1 MYTKFKLSLFAI
13 IFIIPIFFLGCS
25 NNQPKPT
32 IYPNWYTN
40 QQNDT
45 LSILYAK
52 SEAYTQEEAISSA
65 LNIIASKINISI
77 ESSFRSVINSSKN
90 SYSKS
95 TQQNIKNSVKKIDF
109 TNYKVVKK
117 EKLSNGKIIVLVKID
132 KNILSRSLEL
142 KIENNIKK
150 YNAILF
156 SKYSNIT
163 SKIKTYKQTA
173 LDIKKSET
181 SVYLLENLNPLSS
194 TKLYLT
200 KLNTLI
206 NKIDIFN
213 NSITFRLSSN
223 SLGKEFKEELSSLI
237 TQKGFSITTYNPD
250 IDLKLFIS
258 KKDISVLDYKVS
270 KVVVNIT
277 AKEKTSLIGQ
287 KNITVGGKSISSFNQ
302 ANQFAVKNFRNK
314 LIKEDILK
322 KLLGI

>member
-1 MYTKFKLSLFAI
+1 MYTKIKLSLFAI
-13 IFIIPIFFLGCS
+13 IFIIPIFFLGCT
-25 NNQPKPT
+25 NNQPKHT
-32 IYPNWYTN
+32 IYPKWYTN

-45 LSILYAK
+45 ASTLYAK

-77 ESSFRSVINSSKN
+77 ESSFKSVTNSSKN
-90 SYSKS
+90 SYSKN

-109 TNYKVVKK
+109 TNYQVVTK
-117 EKLSNGKIIVLVKID
+117 ERLSNDKIIVLVKID
-132 KNILSRSLEL
+132 KNILSKSLQL
-142 KIENNIKK
+142 KIENDIKK

-156 SKYSNIT
+156 YKYSNIT

-173 LDIKKSET
+173 LEIKESES
-181 SVYLLENLNPLSS
+181 SVYLLENLDTLSS
-194 TKLYLT
+194 TELYLT
-200 KLNTLI
+200 KLNALI
-206 NKIDIFN
+206 NKIDTFN
-213 NSITFRLSSN
+213 NGITFRLSSN
-223 SLGKEFKEELSSLI
+223 NLGKDFEEVLSSLI